1 MTPWLSPDVVKGLI
15 FTRSGKGM
23 SELQLLGRG
32 SVLTAN
38 RMLFPAGTSLQE
50 AGKSGL
56 RFKKDIPGF
65 FAGHLT
71 LDGALSS
78 HSSMVSSV
86 GAAVCPS
93 KGSQLLGSF
102 LMLGGISQPFYL
114 VFTANSAKACAN
126 SGFLTGV
133 SLVPHPWGEKL
144 TVEEC
149 KW

>member
-23 SELQLLGRG
+23 SELELLGCG

-38 RMLFPAGTSLQE
+38 RMLFPSGTSLQE

-56 RFKKDIPGF
+56 RRFKKDILVF
-65 FAGHLT
+65 YIGHLT

-86 GAAVCPS
+86 GAAGCPS
-93 KGSQLLGSF
+93 KGSQ
-102 LMLGGISQPFYL
+102 PDAWRD
-114 VFTANSAKACAN
+114 FTA
-126 SGFLTGV
+126 FL
-133 SLVPHPWGEKL
+133 SRFHS
-144 TVEEC
+144 
-149 KW
+149 